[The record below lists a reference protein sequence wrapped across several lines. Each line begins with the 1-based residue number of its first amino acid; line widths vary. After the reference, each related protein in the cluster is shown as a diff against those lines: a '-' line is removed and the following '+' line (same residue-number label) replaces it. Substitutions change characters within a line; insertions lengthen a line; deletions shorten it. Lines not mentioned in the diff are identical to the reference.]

1 MTDEQIKQRITQ
13 ILQILHD
20 PKIGFNGLFNDVKE
34 EYLAELRK
42 KIDRNKEPE
51 RYVAERDKLFAELRP
66 ALEPGKR
73 KKVKEMAIALNP
85 AMADATYDEQKF
97 ALTGE
102 SIMKNRLY
110 VSCGNAAKAFC
121 YVDQHLSDY
130 IPGSQNGLLDTQIM
144 FSTDP
149 ERLIDGMSGHTL
161 PCVKMSDG
169 KYHAL
174 DPQIPVDKENPQLPF
189 IQDEIVVGGNINH
202 ILPSIAKNGRPYKIM
217 KIVTPKELETTY
229 LDFGKFLEA
238 TTSRTGKTGVIC
250 KSLSATLKKLNL
262 KQYRKM
268 GAAKLVYEFS
278 KAYQDLPDDLDVLVY
293 SDKENNI
300 VPFFR
305 AQLNGQWYNVRMD
318 ADYLSLNRHDTVQE
332 LDYDGRKLHLIKQLS
347 PSEYIK
353 EYDNYIQQQIMV
365 EQSAQKE

>member
-20 PKIGFNGLFNDVKE
+20 PKIGFKGLFNDVIE
-34 EYLAELRK
+34 EHLAELRK

-51 RYVAERDKLFAELRP
+51 RYVAERDKLLAELGP
-66 ALEPGKR
+66 ALESEKN
-73 KKVKEMAIALNP
+73 KKVAEMAIALNP
-85 AMADATYDEQKF
+85 AMADATYTEQIF

-110 VSCGNAAKAFC
+110 ASCGNAAKAFC

-130 IPGSQNGLLDTQIM
+130 IPGAQNGLLDIQIM

-149 ERLIDGMSGHTL
+149 EHLIDGMSTHTL

-174 DPQIPVDKENPQLPF
+174 DPQIPVNKENPQLPF

-238 TTSRTGKTGVIC
+238 NTSRTGKTGVIC

-262 KQYRKM
+262 KQDRKM
-268 GAAKLVYEFS
+268 GAAELVYEFS
-278 KAYQDLPDDLDVLVY
+278 KAYQDLPSDLDVLVY

-305 AQLNGQWYNVRMD
+305 AQLNGQWYEVQMD
-318 ADYLSLNRHDTVQE
+318 ADHLSLNRHDTVQE

-353 EYDNYIQQQIMV
+353 EYDNYMQQQIMV
-365 EQSAQKE
+365 AQSAQKE

>member
-1 MTDEQIKQRITQ
+1 
-13 ILQILHD
+13 
-20 PKIGFNGLFNDVKE
+20 
-34 EYLAELRK
+34 
-42 KIDRNKEPE
+42 
-51 RYVAERDKLFAELRP
+51 
-66 ALEPGKR
+66 
-73 KKVKEMAIALNP
+73 
-85 AMADATYDEQKF
+85 
-97 ALTGE
+97 
-102 SIMKNRLY
+102 MKNRLY

-130 IPGSQNGLLDTQIM
+130 IPGAQNGLLDTQIM

-149 ERLIDGMSGHTL
+149 EHLIDGMSGHTL

-174 DPQIPVDKENPQLPF
+174 DPQIPVNKKNSELPF
-189 IQDEIVVGGNINH
+189 IQDEIIVGGNINH
-202 ILPSIAKNGRPYKIM
+202 ILPSIAENGRPYKIM

-238 TTSRTGKTGVIC
+238 TTNRKGKTGVIC
-250 KSLSATLKKLNL
+250 KSLSTTLKKLNL
-262 KQYRKM
+262 KQYRKL

-278 KAYQDLPDDLDVLVY
+278 KEYQDLPSDLDVLVY

-318 ADYLSLNRHDTVQE
+318 ADYLSLNRHDPVQE
-332 LDYDGRKLHLIKQLS
+332 LDYGGRKLHLIKQLS

-353 EYDNYIQQQIMV
+353 EYDNYMQQQIMV
-365 EQSAQKE
+365 AQSAQKE